1 VFSVPLRGDK
11 VNGVNRGMNFIRPVK
26 DIEAM
31 EIEMYILI
39 YISAEAERGALVD
52 VRGTNFTRT
61 GGKSVACTQLTE
73 KVLFALNML
82 CRICVLWY
90 LQTVNGSLI
99 NETEIL

>member
-11 VNGVNRGMNFIRPVK
+11 ANGVDRGMNFIRPVK

-52 VRGTNFTRT
+52 VRGLTGT

-82 CRICVLWY
+82 CRVCVLWY

-99 NETEIL
+99 NETEIDLL